1 MLPRPRVRI
10 PLWAAL
16 AIPIAAYATRSL
28 LLRGGDF
35 SPDLPQDAIVG
46 AMVVAAVV
54 LVGVARRTTRDREV
68 AEDPEKSA

>member
-1 MLPRPRVRI
+1 MLPRLRVRI

-16 AIPIAAYATRSL
+16 TIPVAAYATRSL

-46 AMVVAAVV
+46 ALVVAAVV
-54 LVGVARRTTRDREV
+54 LVGVARRTTRDDE
-68 AEDPEKSA
+68 ATEDAHRDA